1 MKKLVAALI
10 LSICFNA
17 ICSGACTEQI
27 RKFYTAYL
35 QNMLE
40 DDAQNTALCA
50 AFFTEE
56 LQQKVHRM
64 RNATG
69 ADPVIRAQDT
79 NRDAIETLSV
89 EDLGGDWYRVSY
101 LWEKGDSATLTQ
113 IPLKARIRD
122 GSCKIV
128 YITPPWNG
136 TRYGNEML
144 TVNASEHRKIDRS
157 SGLSFLKSFYEVYT
171 AEYCRTP
178 EDLAARLLSLRSE
191 YLSQNALDQFT
202 RTERENSLD
211 GVDGYDLVIGNFDF
225 DCLWRK
231 SLSFIRLNEN
241 TYQVTYRA
249 GDTLY
254 GRVVTLRKKNG
265 AYVIDSFAG

>member
-1 MKKLVAALI
+1 MKKLVAVLI

-17 ICSGACTEQI
+17 VCKGACTEQI

-35 QNMLE
+35 QNILE
-40 DDAQNTALCA
+40 DDARNGALCR
-50 AFFTEE
+50 AFFSRE
-56 LQQKVHRM
+56 LQEKVRRM
-64 RNATG
+64 RNATE
-69 ADPVIRAQDT
+69 ADPVIRAQDA

-101 LWEKGDSATLTQ
+101 LWENGDSATLTQ

-136 TRYGNEML
+136 TRYGDELL
-144 TVNASEHRKIDRS
+144 TVDAPEHRKIDRS
-157 SGLSFLKSFYEVYT
+157 SGLSFLKGFYEAYT
-171 AEYCRTP
+171 AEYCRMP
-178 EDLAARLLSLRSE
+178 EDLADRLSCMRSE
-191 YLSQNALDQFT
+191 YLSQNALEQFNHAAK
-202 RTERENSLD
+202 ENSLD
-211 GVDGYDLVIGNFDF
+211 GADGYDVVIGNFDF

-231 SLSFIRLNEN
+231 SLSFSHLKDD
-241 TYQVTYRA
+241 TYRVTFRV

-254 GRVVTLRKKNG
+254 ERVVTLRKKNG